1 MERAKRRFNKR
12 LRRQKRK
19 RGKSPNLNP
28 WNGYHPDMVINV
40 ANDLARVA
48 KNVETAIINLA
59 VVEAGKA
66 TTKQTFRGKLKRL
79 VAYSVGLLTGKA
91 KQVEKQA
98 TLLGQQTAKAT
109 LPKGAKKLMDQAPRA
124 PLSLDRGKTVRAPKA
139 LHEAI
144 KQTAPTLMGSGS
156 RLFDE
161 VVKRFAKE
169 PPRSDAHRKRMS
181 QEILDDFHKR
191 GLTGFID
198 RAGRRWKLDT
208 YVEMATRTAANNL
221 AQEAHLKTLVEAG
234 YDVVRVNIMPNCAP
248 QCQPFQGRLLSIT
261 GATKGTYHG
270 EPIVATV
277 SEAIARGYRHPNCR
291 HSAKLWLP
299 GVPFVDPDSV
309 NPGDYKAT
317 QEQRRLERE
326 IRRAKTRLET
336 AQTDARRKQERA
348 KIRRLQA
355 DMRKL
360 VEVKPIVRDRNREQV
375 GTPR

>member
-1 MERAKRRFNKR
+1 MDRAKRRFDKR
-12 LRRQKRK
+12 LRRRNRK
-19 RGKSPNLNP
+19 RAKSPHLNP
-28 WNGYHPDMVINV
+28 THGYHPDMVINV
-40 ANDLARVA
+40 ANHMANVA

-59 VVEAGKA
+59 VEEAGKA
-66 TTKQTFRGKLKRL
+66 TSKPVFRGKLKKL
-79 VAYSVGLLTGKA
+79 VAYSIGLLTGKA
-91 KQVEKQA
+91 KTVEKQA
-98 TLLGQQTAKAT
+98 TLLGQETAKAT
-109 LPKGAKKLMDQAPRA
+109 LPRGAKKLLDQAPRT
-124 PLSLDRGKTVRAPKA
+124 PLSADRGKTVRAPKT

-156 RLFDE
+156 SLFDE

-198 RAGRRWKLDT
+198 RGGRRWKLDT

-221 AQEAHLKTLVEAG
+221 AQEAHLKTLVQAG

-261 GATKGTYHG
+261 GATTGTYHG
-270 EPIVATV
+270 EKIVA
-277 SEAIARGYRHPNCR
+277 SMEEALARGYRHPNCR

-299 GVPFVDPDSV
+299 GVPFTDPDSV

-317 QEQRRLERE
+317 QKQRRIERE

-336 AQTDARRKQERA
+336 AQTDTRRKQERA
-348 KIRRLQA
+348 KIRNLQA

-360 VEVKPIVRDRNREQV
+360 VATTPIARDRNREQV